1 MTQDQTITSFD
12 ELGLSPAVLKSIK
25 QVGYEQPSP
34 IQSASIPVLMAGKDI
49 IGQAQTG
56 TGKTAAF
63 ALPMLSKLD
72 PKDNNTQLL
81 VLAPTRELA
90 IQVAEACQSYAKNMP
105 GMNVL
110 PIYGGQKYDIQ
121 LRQLRHGAQIVVGT
135 PGRVMDHIR
144 RGTLKLDNLKALVL
158 DEADEMLRMGFID
171 DVEWVLGHTPDT
183 RQIALFSATMPKE
196 IKKVAEK
203 YLHEPEHIK
212 IQTKTSTATTIDQR
226 YWLVSGLHKL
236 DALTRVLETEEFD
249 GMIIFVRTKIATV
262 ELADKLTARGFRAE
276 ALNGDIAQNARE
288 RIVEKLKKG
297 QSDIL
302 IATDVAARGL
312 DVERIS
318 HVVNYDIPYD
328 TESYVHRI
336 GRTGRAGRSGHA
348 ILFVAHRERR
358 MLKAIERATNQPI
371 TEMQM
376 PSIENINEQRM
387 SRFERKILSTIE
399 SNDLNF
405 FKQFVQKLEAKTD
418 CEPEIIAAA
427 LAKLAGGDEL
437 ILKEMPKAK
446 KERSDRADRPE
457 RGERRER
464 KNRDEGSKRS
474 SDRSF
479 SPYAQPLKA
488 HPDIEME
495 RFKIDAGHSH
505 NVKVSNIV
513 GAIANEAELD
523 SEYIGRIDIFDEFT
537 TVDLPSGMPKE
548 VLQILSKAHVAGRP
562 MNLTV
567 IGDQKSGKA
576 DNPKFKGKGKDK
588 GKPKGKV
595 GKSKPKK

>member
-1 MTQDQTITSFD
+1 MTQNQTITSFD

-34 IQSASIPVLMAGKDI
+34 IQSASIPVLMSGKDI

-72 PKDNNTQLL
+72 AKDSNTQLL

-110 PIYGGQKYDIQ
+110 PIYGGQRYDTQ
-121 LRQLRHGAQIVVGT
+121 LRQLKRGAQIVVGT

-144 RGTLKLDNLKALVL
+144 RGTLNLDNLKALVL
-158 DEADEMLRMGFID
+158 DEADEMLRMGFIE

-203 YLHEPEHIK
+203 YLNEPEHIK
-212 IQTKTSTATTIDQR
+212 IQSKTSTATTIEQR

-249 GMIIFVRTKIATV
+249 GMIIFVRTKIATI

-387 SRFERKILSTIE
+387 SRFERKVLSTIE
-399 SNDLNF
+399 SDDLNF

-418 CEPEIIAAA
+418 CEPETIAAA

-446 KERSDRADRPE
+446 KERSDRTDRPE
-457 RGERRER
+457 RSERRDR
-464 KNRDEGSKRS
+464 KSRDEGKRG

-495 RFKIDAGHSH
+495 RFKIEAGHNH

-567 IGDQKSGKA
+567 IGDQKSNKSSGKG
-576 DNPKFKGKGKDK
+576 DKKFKGKDK

-595 GKSKPKK
+595 GKPKK

>member
-1 MTQDQTITSFD
+1 MTQNQTITSFD

-34 IQSASIPVLMAGKDI
+34 IQSASIPVLMSGKDI

-72 PKDNNTQLL
+72 AKDSNTQLL

-110 PIYGGQKYDIQ
+110 PIYGGQRYDTQ
-121 LRQLRHGAQIVVGT
+121 LRQLKRGAQIVVGT

-144 RGTLKLDNLKALVL
+144 RGTLNLENLKALVL
-158 DEADEMLRMGFID
+158 DEADEMLRMGFIE

-203 YLHEPEHIK
+203 YLNEPEHIK
-212 IQTKTSTATTIDQR
+212 IQSKTSTATTIDQR

-249 GMIIFVRTKIATV
+249 GMIIFVRTKIATI

-387 SRFERKILSTIE
+387 SRFERRILSTIE

-405 FKQFVQKLEAKTD
+405 FKQFVQKLETKTD

-457 RGERRER
+457 RTERRDR
-464 KNRDEGSKRS
+464 KSRDEGKRG

-567 IGDQKSGKA
+567 IGDQKIDKTQGKS
-576 DNPKFKGKGKDK
+576 DKKFKGKDK
-588 GKPKGKV
+588 GQPKGKI
-595 GKSKPKK
+595 GKPKHKK

>member
-1 MTQDQTITSFD
+1 MTQNQTITSFD

-72 PKDNNTQLL
+72 AKDSNTQLL

-110 PIYGGQKYDIQ
+110 PIYGGQRYDTQ
-121 LRQLRHGAQIVVGT
+121 LRQLKRGAQIVVGT

-144 RGTLKLDNLKALVL
+144 RGTLNLDNLKALVL
-158 DEADEMLRMGFID
+158 DEADEMLRMGFIE

-203 YLHEPEHIK
+203 YLNEPEHIK
-212 IQTKTSTATTIDQR
+212 IQSKTSTATTIDQR

-249 GMIIFVRTKIATV
+249 GMIIFVRTKIATI

-387 SRFERKILSTIE
+387 SRFERKVLSTIE
-399 SNDLNF
+399 TDDLNF

-418 CEPEIIAAA
+418 CEPETIAAA

-437 ILKEMPKAK
+437 ILKEMPKVK
-446 KERSDRADRPE
+446 KERSDRPE
-457 RGERRER
+457 RGERRDR
-464 KNRDEGSKRS
+464 KSRDEGSKRG

-567 IGDQKSGKA
+567 IGDQKSNKSSGKG
-576 DNPKFKGKGKDK
+576 DKKFKGKDK

-595 GKSKPKK
+595 GKSKK

>member
-1 MTQDQTITSFD
+1 MTQNQTITSFD

-34 IQSASIPVLMAGKDI
+34 IQSASIPVLMSGKDI

-72 PKDNNTQLL
+72 AKDSNTQLL

-110 PIYGGQKYDIQ
+110 PIYGGQRYDTQ
-121 LRQLRHGAQIVVGT
+121 LRQLKRGAQIVVGT

-144 RGTLKLDNLKALVL
+144 RGTLNLDNLKALVL
-158 DEADEMLRMGFID
+158 DEADEMLRMGFIE

-203 YLHEPEHIK
+203 YLNEPEHIK
-212 IQTKTSTATTIDQR
+212 IQSKTSTATTIEQR

-249 GMIIFVRTKIATV
+249 GMIIFVRTKIATI

-387 SRFERKILSTIE
+387 SRFERKVLSTIE
-399 SNDLNF
+399 SDDLNF

-418 CEPEIIAAA
+418 CEPETIAAA

-446 KERSDRADRPE
+446 KERSDRTDRPE
-457 RGERRER
+457 RSERRDR
-464 KNRDEGSKRS
+464 KSRDEGKRG

-567 IGDQKSGKA
+567 IGDQKSNKSSGKG
-576 DNPKFKGKGKDK
+576 DKKFKGKDK

-595 GKSKPKK
+595 GKPKK

>member
-1 MTQDQTITSFD
+1 MTQNQTITSFD

-34 IQSASIPVLMAGKDI
+34 IQSASIPVLMSGKDI

-72 PKDNNTQLL
+72 AKDSNTQLL

-110 PIYGGQKYDIQ
+110 PIYGGQRYDTQ
-121 LRQLRHGAQIVVGT
+121 LRQLKRGAQIVVGT

-144 RGTLKLDNLKALVL
+144 RGTLNLDNLKALVL
-158 DEADEMLRMGFID
+158 DEADEMLRMGFIE

-203 YLHEPEHIK
+203 YLNEPEHIK
-212 IQTKTSTATTIDQR
+212 IQSKTSTATTIDQR

-249 GMIIFVRTKIATV
+249 GMIIFVRTKIATI

-387 SRFERKILSTIE
+387 SRFERKVLSTIE
-399 SNDLNF
+399 TDDLNF

-418 CEPEIIAAA
+418 CEPETIAAA

-437 ILKEMPKAK
+437 ILKEMPKVK
-446 KERSDRADRPE
+446 KERSE
-457 RGERRER
+457 
-464 KNRDEGSKRS
+464 
-474 SDRSF
+474 
-479 SPYAQPLKA
+479 
-488 HPDIEME
+488 
-495 RFKIDAGHSH
+495 
-505 NVKVSNIV
+505 
-513 GAIANEAELD
+513 
-523 SEYIGRIDIFDEFT
+523 IGR
-537 TVDLPSGMPKE
+537 
-548 VLQILSKAHVAGRP
+548 AHV
-562 MNLTV
+562 
-567 IGDQKSGKA
+567 
-576 DNPKFKGKGKDK
+576 
-588 GKPKGKV
+588 
-595 GKSKPKK
+595 

>member
-1 MTQDQTITSFD
+1 MTQNQTITSFD

-34 IQSASIPVLMAGKDI
+34 IQSASIPVLMSGKDI

-72 PKDNNTQLL
+72 ANDSNTQLL

-110 PIYGGQKYDIQ
+110 PIYGGQRYDTQ
-121 LRQLRHGAQIVVGT
+121 LRQLKRGAQIVVGT

-144 RGTLKLDNLKALVL
+144 RGTLNLENLKALVL
-158 DEADEMLRMGFID
+158 DEADEMLRMGFIE

-203 YLHEPEHIK
+203 YLNEPEHIK
-212 IQTKTSTATTIDQR
+212 IQSKTSTATTIDQR

-249 GMIIFVRTKIATV
+249 GMIIFVRTKIATI

-405 FKQFVQKLEAKTD
+405 FKQFVQKLETKTD

-446 KERSDRADRPE
+446 KERSDRADRSE
-457 RGERRER
+457 RTERRDR
-464 KNRDEGSKRS
+464 KSRDEGKRG

-567 IGDQKSGKA
+567 IGDQKIDKTQGKS
-576 DNPKFKGKGKDK
+576 DKKFKGKDK
-588 GKPKGKV
+588 GKPKGKI
-595 GKSKPKK
+595 GKPKHKK